1 MVHTV
6 RLKTLKNNIL
16 DTQDD
21 LPFPTNWEEIKAE
34 VLKWS
39 ADSNCEPTI
48 IDVLD
53 YLKEKYYSPFERE
66 RSNSV

>member
-1 MVHTV
+1 
-6 RLKTLKNNIL
+6 
-16 DTQDD
+16 

-66 RSNSV
+66 KSNSV